1 MDLQADKSK
10 KVALL
15 QGGLSSERDVSL
27 VTGKAFAGAL
37 DELGY
42 DYIVMDAQAD
52 LPQQLMKVKPDVA
65 LLALHGKYAE
75 DGVVQGICEY
85 LKIPYSGTGVL
96 GSALCMDKI
105 LSKQILGFNKI
116 PTAEFEYVDTRKINL
131 HEYKTRVPAPF
142 VVKPSRD
149 GSSMGISICPS
160 AEKLSSAL
168 ELASKFDYEVL
179 IESYLEGPEITVP
192 ILDDR
197 ALTPI
202 EIHPLQG
209 FYDYSNKYTAG
220 KTEYILP
227 PRVSAEQTRELQSL
241 ALKAHRLL
249 RARVYSRV
257 DFRLHQGKPYVL
269 EVNTLPG
276 CTPTSLLPKSAKH
289 DGISFAQ
296 VIQIL
301 VEKAG
306 LDYEGVR

>member
-1 MDLQADKSK
+1 MKKK

-15 QGGLSSERDVSL
+15 LGGISSEREVSL
-27 VTGKAFAGAL
+27 VTGKAFAAAL

-42 DYIVMDAQAD
+42 PYRIIDAQAD
-52 LPQQLMKVKPDVA
+52 LPQQLMNDRPDVA

-75 DGVVQGICEY
+75 DGAVQGICEY
-85 LKIPYSGTGVL
+85 LKIPYSGSGIL

-105 LSKQILGFNKI
+105 IAKQIFQSNGI
-116 PTAEFEYVDTRKINL
+116 PTADSEAVDIRKIDIKSFKPKL
-131 HEYKTRVPAPF
+131 KTPF

-149 GSSMGISICPS
+149 GSSMGISICKDLATLP
-160 AEKLSSAL
+160 EAL

-179 IESYLEGPEITVP
+179 LESYLEGPEITVP
-192 ILDDR
+192 ILNNR

-202 EIHPLQG
+202 EISPFEG
-209 FYDYSNKYTAG
+209 FYDYKNKYTAG

-227 PRVSAEQTRELQSL
+227 PRVDAKVLEEVKTL
-241 ALKAHRLL
+241 ALKAHQVL
-249 RARVYSRV
+249 RARTYSRV
-257 DFRLHQGKPYVL
+257 DFRLHQGRPHCL

-296 VIQIL
+296 VIETL

-306 LDYEGVR
+306 LDYEGVK

>member
-1 MDLQADKSK
+1 MKKK

-15 QGGLSSERDVSL
+15 QGGMSSERDVSL

-37 DELGY
+37 QELGY
-42 DYIVMDAQAD
+42 EYIVIDAQAD
-52 LPQQLMKVKPDVA
+52 LPARLMSEKPDVA

-105 LSKQILGFNKI
+105 LSKQVLRAAGL
-116 PTAEFEYVDTRKINL
+116 PTAESEAIDAKNTDLKNFR
-131 HEYKTRVPAPF
+131 TRVAFPL

-149 GSSMGISICPS
+149 GSSMGISICRSQEEIAP
-160 AEKLSSAL
+160 AI
-168 ELASKFDYEVL
+168 ELAARFDHEIL
-179 IESYLEGPEITVP
+179 LESYLEGPEVTVP
-192 ILDDR
+192 ILDEK

-202 EIHPLQG
+202 EISPKKG
-209 FYDYSNKYTAG
+209 FYDYTNKYTSG
-220 KTEYILP
+220 NTEYLLP
-227 PRVSAEQTRELQSL
+227 PRLPESAVREIQAL
-241 ALKAHRLL
+241 ALKAHQVL
-249 RARVYSRV
+249 RARIYSRV
-257 DFRLHQGKPYVL
+257 DFRLHQGKPFIL

-289 DGISFAQ
+289 DGISFAR
-296 VIQIL
+296 VIETL

-306 LDYEGVR
+306 LDYEGLR